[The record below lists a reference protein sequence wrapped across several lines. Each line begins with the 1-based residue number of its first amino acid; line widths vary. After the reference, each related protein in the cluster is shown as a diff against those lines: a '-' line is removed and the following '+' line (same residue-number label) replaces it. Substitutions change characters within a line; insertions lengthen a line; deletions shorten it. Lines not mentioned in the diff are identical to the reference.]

1 MLASGPPAA
10 VMDSTKPGPARTRLY
25 TPASLSKRT
34 AGPVGHPDG
43 RHRPETMKI
52 FHNPRCS
59 KSREAL
65 VLLQEAG
72 QSPEV
77 VEYLKTPPDLGT
89 LKALVRQLGLPV
101 RELLRST
108 EAVYAEL
115 GLADPA
121 LSDDQLLDALLH
133 HPQLLQRPI
142 VVRGEQALIARPPE
156 RLRDWL

>member
-1 MLASGPPAA
+1 
-10 VMDSTKPGPARTRLY
+10 
-25 TPASLSKRT
+25 
-34 AGPVGHPDG
+34 
-43 RHRPETMKI
+43 MKI

-65 VLLQEAG
+65 ALLQEAG
-72 QSPEV
+72 LAPEV

-101 RELLRST
+101 RELLRSG
-108 EAVYAEL
+108 EALYTEL
-115 GLADPA
+115 GLADA
-121 LSDDQLLDALLH
+121 GDEQLLDALLH

-156 RLRDWL
+156 RLKAWL

>member
-1 MLASGPPAA
+1 M
-10 VMDSTKPGPARTRLY
+10 
-25 TPASLSKRT
+25 
-34 AGPVGHPDG
+34 
-43 RHRPETMKI
+43 MKI

-65 VLLQEAG
+65 ALLQDAG
-72 QSPEV
+72 LAPEV
-77 VEYLKTPPDLGT
+77 IEYLKTPPDLGT

-101 RELLRST
+101 RELLRSS
-108 EAVYAEL
+108 EALYAEL
-115 GLADPA
+115 GLADTS

-156 RLRDWL
+156 RLKTWL

>member
-1 MLASGPPAA
+1 MLASGPRAA
-10 VMDSTKPGPARTRLY
+10 VMDSTKPGPTYTAASKPPVHCRTPSG
-25 TPASLSKRT
+25 TPDPTR
-34 AGPVGHPDG
+34 
-43 RHRPETMKI
+43 RPETMKI

-65 VLLQEAG
+65 ALLQEAG
-72 QSPEV
+72 QAPEV
-77 VEYLKTPPDLGT
+77 IEYLKTPPDLGT

-101 RELLRST
+101 RELLRSS
-108 EAVYAEL
+108 EAAYAEL